1 MQIPLPA
8 NTQSNVYNITI
19 YLTIS
24 CNMYH
29 SNHDA
34 LPIHQP
40 SDGRSISYGREP
52 LPYNDNGDDRA
63 QMPNFNPPRLP
74 PISSLL
80 SSLPPEQ
87 VEEGQTFEGSYRPP
101 SQGPR
106 SPVALN
112 RLMYLHQQQRS
123 PREIEPNFKHSQ
135 SPLSPYSTCPPTPM
149 SDVFATR
156 EGSVAAHH
164 HGPFA
169 PPRAP
174 QPLLPQPECRL
185 VVMQQPIS
193 ARACG
198 YGDKDRRMIDP
209 PPILTLEVF
218 DNDTGQA
225 VDPKERKKVL
235 NRFMPIVHCT
245 LWNPYTNCEDDK
257 IEGSSDRRNQRR
269 MVGTMVCNGFKAL
282 DPHGDER
289 FFFTFADLSVRFPGD
304 YQLKF
309 RLTLIDPAAMGKGQ
323 RNGIMSPLL
332 SNIFRVHN
340 DKDFEGMRPSS
351 DLAKSLVS
359 QGYPNILK
367 IKKGNAKTIA
377 MVGHGDD
384 EDDDDEM
391 GGM

>member
-1 MQIPLPA
+1 MY
-8 NTQSNVYNITI
+8 QSNR
-19 YLTIS
+19 
-24 CNMYH
+24 
-29 SNHDA
+29 DA
-34 LPIHQP
+34 LPIYQP
-40 SDGRSISYGREP
+40 SDGRGTSFGREP
-52 LPYNDNGDDRA
+52 LPYRDNGDDRA
-63 QMPNFNPPRLP
+63 QMQNFNPPRLP

-80 SSLPPEQ
+80 SSLPPGQ
-87 VEEGQTFEGSYRPP
+87 VEESQGFEESYRPP

-106 SPVALN
+106 SPLALD
-112 RLMYLHQQQRS
+112 RPMYLHQQQRS
-123 PREIEPNFKHSQ
+123 PRELELSFKHSQ
-135 SPLSPYSTCPPTPM
+135 SPHTTYSSAPPTPM
-149 SDVFATR
+149 PGEFANR
-156 EGSVAAHH
+156 EGSVAAHYH
-164 HGPFA
+164 SPFA

-174 QPLLPQPECRL
+174 QPQPQPQCKL

-209 PPILTLEVF
+209 PPILTLEVY
-218 DNDTGQA
+218 DKDTGQEVSA
-225 VDPKERKKVL
+225 KERKKVL
-235 NRFMPIVHCT
+235 SRFMPIVHCT

-257 IEGSSDRRNQRR
+257 IEGSGDRRNQRR

-282 DPHGDER
+282 DPSGDER

-309 RLTLIDPAAMGKGQ
+309 RLTLIDPAGMGKGQ
-323 RNGIMSPLL
+323 KNEIISPLL

-340 DKDFEGMRPSS
+340 AKDFEGMRPSS

-377 MVGHGDD
+377 MVGQGGHDD
-384 EDDDDEM
+384 EDDEDDEM

>member
-1 MQIPLPA
+1 MSDA
-8 NTQSNVYNITI
+8 
-19 YLTIS
+19 
-24 CNMYH
+24 
-29 SNHDA
+29 HDN
-34 LPIHQP
+34 PRPPKP
-40 SDGRSISYGREP
+40 SP
-52 LPYNDNGDDRA
+52 
-63 QMPNFNPPRLP
+63 
-74 PISSLL
+74 
-80 SSLPPEQ
+80 PPEC
-87 VEEGQTFEGSYRPP
+87 
-101 SQGPR
+101 
-106 SPVALN
+106 
-112 RLMYLHQQQRS
+112 
-123 PREIEPNFKHSQ
+123 K
-135 SPLSPYSTCPPTPM
+135 
-149 SDVFATR
+149 
-156 EGSVAAHH
+156 
-164 HGPFA
+164 
-169 PPRAP
+169 
-174 QPLLPQPECRL
+174 L

-218 DNDTGQA
+218 DKDTGQA
-225 VDPKERKKVL
+225 VNSRERKRIL

-245 LWNPYTNCEDDK
+245 LWNPYTDCEDDK

-309 RLTLIDPAAMGKGQ
+309 RLTLIDPAGMGKGQ

-332 SNIFRVHN
+332 SNIFKVHN
-340 DKDFEGMRPSS
+340 AKDFEGMRPSS

-377 MVGHGDD
+377 MVGGQDDD

>member
-1 MQIPLPA
+1 MTIEDTL
-8 NTQSNVYNITI
+8 TRFHLSTVYNITI
-19 YLTIS
+19 YLTLS
-24 CNMYH
+24 NNMYH
-29 SNHDA
+29 SNRDA
-34 LPIHQP
+34 LPIYQP
-40 SDGRSISYGREP
+40 SDDS
-52 LPYNDNGDDRA
+52 
-63 QMPNFNPPRLP
+63 P

-80 SSLPPEQ
+80 SSLPPGQ
-87 VEEGQTFEGSYRPP
+87 EESQGFEESYRPP

-106 SPVALN
+106 SPLALD
-112 RLMYLHQQQRS
+112 RPMYLHQQQRS
-123 PREIEPNFKHSQ
+123 PRELELSFKHSQ
-135 SPLSPYSTCPPTPM
+135 SPITTYSSCPPTPM

-156 EGSVAAHH
+156 EGSVAAHY

-174 QPLLPQPECRL
+174 QPKPQPECKL

-209 PPILTLEVF
+209 PPILTLEVY
-218 DNDTGQA
+218 DKDTGQE
-225 VDPKERKKVL
+225 VNSKERKKVL

-282 DPHGDER
+282 DPSGDER

-309 RLTLIDPAAMGKGQ
+309 RLTLIDPTGMGKGQ
-323 RNGIMSPLL
+323 KNGIMSPLL
-332 SNIFRVHN
+332 SNIFKVHN
-340 DKDFEGMRPSS
+340 AKDFEGMRPSS

-377 MVGHGDD
+377 MVGQGAHDD
-384 EDDDDEM
+384 DDDDDDEM
-391 GGM
+391 GVKSGLESEDEDL